1 MSNKHP
7 RVNFA
12 RLLNKVQPTESE
24 LKKARSHIS
33 SCRKRLVKSF
43 NLKKFQ
49 RIGSHARSTAIKLHS
64 DLDFLTILAKNEAK
78 WDGNIVNSDT
88 FLNKVS
94 QDLNDRFVHTEVRKD
109 MQAVVANFGNG
120 QHSLDIVPGF
130 FHKFKS
136 SKPIYFIPDGLG
148 GWLETSPEAHN
159 SFINKENRK
168 SGEKLKRIGQLIRF
182 WKHSR
187 INSIP
192 ISSFYIDLLL
202 ASSGICVGAKSYP
215 QIMYEYFKLMSE
227 RECRGLRDPL
237 GIAGVV
243 YSVRTETQGNTL
255 LSSVEN
261 SLEHSRK
268 ALIAESNKDF
278 QEANFQ
284 WNIVFNYNFYSDHKG
299 QVISK
304 YKV

>member
-1 MSNKHP
+1 MMSNKHP
-7 RVNFA
+7 RANFV
-12 RLLNKVQPTESE
+12 RLVRKIQPTESE
-24 LKKARSHIS
+24 LQKARSHVS
-33 SCRKRLVKSF
+33 SCRKRLTRSF

-49 RIGSHARSTAIKLHS
+49 RIGSHARGTAIKLYS

-78 WDGNIVNSDT
+78 WGGNIVNSDT
-88 FLNKVS
+88 LLKKVS
-94 QDLNDRFVHTEVRKD
+94 QDLNDRFVQTEVRKD
-109 MQAVVANFGNG
+109 MQAVMANFGSG

-130 FHKFKS
+130 FHKFQN

-159 SFINKENRK
+159 SFFNRENKK
-168 SGEKLKRIGQLIRF
+168 SGEKLKKIGQLMRF

-215 QIMYEYFKLMSE
+215 QIMYEFFKLMSE
-227 RECRGLRDPL
+227 RQCRGLRDPL

-243 YSVRTETQGNTL
+243 YAVQTETQGDTL
-255 LSSVEN
+255 LTSVEN
-261 SLEHSRK
+261 SLDHSRK
-268 ALIAESNKDF
+268 ALIAENSKDF
-278 QEANFQ
+278 QEANSQ
-284 WNIVFNYNFYSDHKG
+284 WNIVFNYNYL
-299 QVISK
+299 
-304 YKV
+304 